1 MACEVARLARL
12 VKGYGDVRR
21 RLVGLFD
28 TGLALAMRV
37 GEVEAKRGTGMV
49 VAAPLTERFRTL
61 VLEDPDGETRAA
73 ALAADVNARVA
84 EGDLDGARTL
94 VTTTVIG

>member
-1 MACEVARLARL
+1 M
-12 VKGYGDVRR
+12 
-21 RLVGLFD
+21 
-28 TGLALAMRV
+28 
-37 GEVEAKRGTGMV
+37 
-49 VAAPLTERFRTL
+49 
-61 VLEDPDGETRAA
+61 LEDPDGETRAA